1 MQALVTCTKFGVH
14 KKKKT
19 WKNIL
24 DPPNF
29 APQKLCFTTCNTPLT
44 ANGIAPA
51 SSSKLWQHISASE
64 RKALQE
70 GEGTFKED
78 GEFWMSFDDFKKHF
92 TDFEICNVSVAML
105 YEDDSGTT

>member
-1 MQALVTCTKFGVH
+1 MQALVTCAKFGVH
-14 KKKKT
+14 KKILLG
-19 WKNIL
+19 KNL
-24 DPPNF
+24 GS
-29 APQKLCFTTCNTPLT
+29 TTFCTSKIVLHYVQSPLT